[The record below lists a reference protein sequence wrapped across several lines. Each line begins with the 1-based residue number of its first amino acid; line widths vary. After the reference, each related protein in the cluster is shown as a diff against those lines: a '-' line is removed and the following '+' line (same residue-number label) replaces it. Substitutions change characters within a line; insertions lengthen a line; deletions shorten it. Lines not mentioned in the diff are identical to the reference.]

1 MTKNKDQKRII
12 RARMSK
18 TGESYTSAR
27 AAVVAKKKSKPALS
41 AVAPEAEWPKLAGQ
55 TDEVMLARTGR
66 SWAAWV
72 ALLDAAGAPTM
83 SHRDIARHIRDHHPD
98 IDGWWA
104 QGITVGYERIRGLR
118 DVGQRRG
125 GKYDAN
131 KTRTFPVAVGSLYRM
146 FAPKARAGWLGEG
159 VVGERKAV
167 ANKTRRFD
175 WEDGTRVT
183 FVFMEKG
190 PGKSSVAIQHSG
202 LESREAV
209 VATKAF
215 WDAKLAALAE
225 ALGAEGRKVPK
236 VSKARAKTTSKTSRR
251 SPEVDAYLAAL
262 PEDQRRALE
271 SLRQIIHRV
280 VPGASEAIRY
290 QLPAFTLDG
299 KSLVAFG
306 AARKHCA
313 FYPMSGTLVARFAEE
328 LAAYP
333 TSKGTIRFTPD
344 APLPK
349 ALVTK
354 LVKARVAENRG

>member
-1 MTKNKDQKRII
+1 
-12 RARMSK
+12 
-18 TGESYTSAR
+18 
-27 AAVVAKKKSKPALS
+27 
-41 AVAPEAEWPKLAGQ
+41 
-55 TDEVMLARTGR
+55 
-66 SWAAWV
+66 
-72 ALLDAAGAPTM
+72 
-83 SHRDIARHIRDHHPD
+83 
-98 IDGWWA
+98 
-104 QGITVGYERIRGLR
+104 
-118 DVGQRRG
+118 
-125 GKYDAN
+125 
-131 KTRTFPVAVGSLYRM
+131 
-146 FAPKARAGWLGEG
+146 
-159 VVGERKAV
+159 
-167 ANKTRRFD
+167 
-175 WEDGTRVT
+175 
-183 FVFMEKG
+183 
-190 PGKSSVAIQHSG
+190 
-202 LESREAV
+202 
-209 VATKAF
+209 
-215 WDAKLAALAE
+215 KLAALAE